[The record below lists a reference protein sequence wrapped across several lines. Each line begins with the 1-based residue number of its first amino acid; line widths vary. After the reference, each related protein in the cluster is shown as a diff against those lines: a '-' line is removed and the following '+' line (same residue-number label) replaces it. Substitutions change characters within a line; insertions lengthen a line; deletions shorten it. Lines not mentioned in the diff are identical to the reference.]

1 MIRLETKA
9 DFERARESLRRRD
22 SGELAV
28 FLLSLAG
35 HSGPVGEQIR
45 TFIGGEDVAATVD
58 SLRKRIGRIERAS
71 EYDHRHSL
79 GREVGIQLGMIV
91 DSVEQLLLVRDP
103 QSAFDVLV
111 SLFEGDAV
119 AMESCG
125 EHDWEVT
132 CAYQRAAEVMAAA
145 ARNLPRAEVEN
156 RITALLQADGYGVRS
171 TLTIVL
177 SHGDSGRGD
186 TAP

>member
-1 MIRLETKA
+1 MIRLETKD

-22 SGELAV
+22 TDDLAV

-35 HSGPVGEQIR
+35 QPGPIGEQLR
-45 TFIGGEDVAATVD
+45 TFIGGDDVAAT
-58 SLRKRIGRIERAS
+58 
-71 EYDHRHSL
+71 
-79 GREVGIQLGMIV
+79 V

-111 SLFEGDAV
+111 WLFEADAV

-125 EHDWEVT
+125 EHEWEVT

-145 ARNLPRAEVEN
+145 ARHLPRAKVEDRVN
-156 RITALLQADGYGVRS
+156 ALLKGDGYGVRS
-171 TLTIVL
+171 VLNAVL
-177 SHGDSGRGD
+177 SGTHPDNGDGES
-186 TAP
+186 

>member
-1 MIRLETKA
+1 MIRLETKD

-22 SGELAV
+22 ADELAM

-35 HSGPVGEQIR
+35 RSGPVGEQIR

-58 SLRKRIGRIERAS
+58 SLRKRIGAIERAS

-91 DSVEQLLLVRDP
+91 DSVEQLLLIRDP
-103 QSAFDVLV
+103 RSAFDVLV
-111 SLFEGDAV
+111 SLFEADAV

-125 EHDWEVT
+125 EHDWHVES
-132 CAYQRAAEVMAAA
+132 AYKRAAEVMAAA
-145 ARNLPRAEVEN
+145 ARHIPRAEIED
-156 RITALLQADGYGVRS
+156 RIKALLQADGYAVRS
-171 TLTIVL
+171 VL
-177 SHGDSGRGD
+177 KSVLRDGHMDRRD
-186 TAP
+186 TK